1 MNHFCREAE
10 LVKHAFMW
18 PKHFAPFLT
27 PNQNVRQPLNGK
39 GLFGLQ
45 KNVLNDNKITHY
57 TFVLYMWSL
66 SIVTHCGCSQN
77 YKSMTM
83 GWQTVI
89 RWKVGR
95 TIKYCKPP
103 LGCYTPNQTQ
113 TGDPPPVSAPCLQ
126 FKQLLCFV
134 EMASGCLF
142 SFLSF
147 YFLPFFRG
155 ISSCS
160 S

>member
-1 MNHFCREAE
+1 M
-10 LVKHAFMW
+10 L

-27 PNQNVRQPLNGK
+27 RNQMSGIPCMKRDLLVCRKKILN
-39 GLFGLQ
+39 
-45 KNVLNDNKITHY
+45 NNKHY
-57 TFVLYMWSL
+57 ILVLYMWSL
-66 SIVTHCGCSQN
+66 PIVTHCGGSKN

-95 TIKYCKPP
+95 TIKYCKSP

-113 TGDPPPVSAPCLQ
+113 TGDPPPASAPCLQ